1 MRCVTL
7 ASEADRAGRR
17 VTAGALWQPQSL
29 WESYYQHVMGAASE
43 EGHLSAFWRHYHG
56 EPAEMQVEGPELL
69 RWSTECDRVMR
80 RLPFTP
86 LGDFLRDLGRMCN
99 HAHRV
104 GAALRVIAD

>member
-7 ASEADRAGRR
+7 ASDADRTGRR
-17 VTAGALWQPQSL
+17 ATAGALWQPQSL
-29 WESYYQHVMGAASE
+29 WESYYQHVMGAAPE
-43 EGHLSAFWRHYHG
+43 EGYLSTFWRHYHG
-56 EPAEMQVEGPELL
+56 EPAEMEVEGPELL
-69 RWSTECDRVMR
+69 RWSTECDRVVH

-86 LGDFLRDLGRMCN
+86 LGDFLRDLERMCK